1 MTGATGLGAG
11 SQTDRSVPARR
22 PRGPLAGV
30 PTAVLAAATLVVAFA
45 AVQVTHVR
53 GVGGAVLVV
62 GVVWCAWRA
71 LPAAGW
77 SRVAAVVVLGALC
90 FAASHV
96 AAPALG
102 PWPAVLLAAA
112 VLAAGTAA
120 LVDRRR

>member
-1 MTGATGLGAG
+1 MTGAAGAG
-11 SQTDRSVPARR
+11 PLAARSAPVRR
-22 PRGPLAGV
+22 PRGPLPGV
-30 PTAVLAAATLVVAFA
+30 PTAVLAAAALVVAFA